1 MVDQAVFLAS
11 LVASTVAAPA
21 LRFGMAK
28 DPFGD
33 PVDMGALED
42 AVERTGTDGASVNRL
57 WFNYV
62 SASPGSNKTGGDRC
76 GEIDAA
82 PRMPASLFELQN
94 VRQLASYAGL
104 TTKLYFSL
112 GMDAGTTL
120 KLGRCKKR
128 GYCVKQSQVDGI
140 SWTPTS
146 CVGFSSPICTN
157 LMDGICKR
165 QCGCEYPSCPDQPD
179 NPSAGTWCSL
189 CGPKYNG
196 NVKIQ
201 LYNRPNSAYDDDDGE
216 FNDDGGPACGG
227 KPTPAPPTKTIVDL
241 AIATPELSTLLAA
254 LKAGGLVATLSGAG
268 PFTVFAPTNEAF
280 AALPS
285 GALATLLKPEN
296 KAKLVEILTY
306 HVVSADVQAETLED
320 GQLLKTVEG
329 ESVTVR
335 LAARTILINSAIVT
349 TANVEASNGVVH
361 IIDGVLLPSPLKQPV
376 VAHAHTGV
384 LGDTAEGNTTNHL
397 FF

>member
-1 MVDQAVFLAS
+1 MVVQAAFLAS

-21 LRFGMAK
+21 LRFGMTK

-42 AVERTGTDGASVNRL
+42 AVERTGTDGALVNRL

-62 SASPGSNKTGGDRC
+62 STTPNANKTGGDRC

-128 GYCVKQSQVDGI
+128 GYCVKQSQVGGI
-140 SWTPTS
+140 SWTPNS
-146 CVGFSSPICTN
+146 CVRGPTGTKPTCTN
-157 LMDGICKR
+157 LMGGICKR
-165 QCGCEYPSCPDQPD
+165 QCGCDYPSCPDQPD
-179 NPSAGTWCSL
+179 DPSAGTWCSL
-189 CGPKYNG
+189 CGPKFNSAIT
-196 NVKIQ
+196 IQ
-201 LYNRPNSAYDDDDGE
+201 LYNRPNSAYEDDDGKY
-216 FNDDGGPACGG
+216 NDDGGPACGG
-227 KPTPAPPTKTIVDL
+227 KPTPAPLTKTIVDL
-241 AIATPELSTLLAA
+241 AIATPELSTLVAA

-296 KAKLVEILTY
+296 KAELVDILTY
-306 HVVSADVQAETLED
+306 HVVSGNVQAEDLKD

-329 ESVTVR
+329 KSVTVR
-335 LAARTILINSAIVT
+335 LAARTVLINSAIVT

-361 IIDGVLLPSPLKQPV
+361 IIDGVLFPTPLKQPV
-376 VAHAHTGV
+376 VA
-384 LGDTAEGNTTNHL
+384 
-397 FF
+397 